1 MNEDTKS
8 KQDKVKELLVLLQDP
23 NVQQYLMNL
32 VRKASR

>member
-23 NVQQYLMNL
+23 NVQQYLMNF
-32 VRKASR
+32 VRKASH